1 MSKRKAKTPSVD
13 GAVPPIRANP
23 PLAPVR
29 GGGSTRAVMFLQRQL
44 IAAETDEQAIEAWLL
59 QCSSP
64 ATAANYR
71 KEADRFL
78 MWIKA
83 RGRDLRTLVVEDLA
97 AYSSFLSRLDK
108 LTPEDAEQWI
118 SSRRWPKTDIRWRPF
133 QGPLS
138 KASQR
143 QALVAIGA
151 MLRWLEKTG
160 YVDRSPA
167 TLMKIAK
174 VRKRKVDRYLPWE
187 AIGHLLNA
195 ADRLPEKNTEQRLYK
210 IRMRFL
216 VCLFSLTGARLSD
229 LPSATMASIH
239 RNPDG
244 LWWWSVTGKGDKDE
258 EVPVPRDLLTEFMK
272 YRASMR
278 MPELPTADDDSPLV
292 PSLRGGGPAAE
303 STIYVALKKL
313 FKQAAFLA
321 RESDPDLGDRLDVA
335 SPHWLRHT
343 ALTHQADM
351 KMDLRWIQ
359 ANARHEDINT
369 TMGYLHQDDRDRHR
383 ETDRVMKLDSVQEK

>member
-1 MSKRKAKTPSVD
+1 MVERKAPTPAAD
-13 GAVPPIRANP
+13 APAPPIQATP
-23 PLAPVR
+23 PAAPAR
-29 GGGSTRAVMFLQRQL
+29 GGGSARAVMFQPRQL

-59 QCSSP
+59 QCSSV

-71 KEADRFL
+71 KDADRFL

-108 LTPEDAEQWI
+108 LAPDDAEQWI

-151 MLRWLEKTG
+151 LLRWLEKTG

-167 TLMKIAK
+167 ALMKIAK

-187 AIGHLLNA
+187 AVGHLLNA
-195 ADRLPEKNTEQRLYK
+195 ADRMPEDNDEQRRYK
-210 IRMRFL
+210 IRTRFL

-229 LPSATMASIH
+229 LPLSTMASIH

-244 LWWWSVTGKGDKDE
+244 RWWWSVTGKGDKDE
-258 EVPVPRDLLTEFMK
+258 EVPVPHDLLTEFRK
-272 YRASMR
+272 YRASMGLS
-278 MPELPTADDDSPLV
+278 ELPSASDDSPLV

-303 STIYVALKKL
+303 STIYVALEKL
-313 FKQAAFLA
+313 FKQASILA
-321 RESDPDLGDRLDVA
+321 RETDPDLGDRLDVA

-343 ALTHQADM
+343 ALTRQADM

-383 ETDRVMKLDSVQEK
+383 ETDRVMKLDAK